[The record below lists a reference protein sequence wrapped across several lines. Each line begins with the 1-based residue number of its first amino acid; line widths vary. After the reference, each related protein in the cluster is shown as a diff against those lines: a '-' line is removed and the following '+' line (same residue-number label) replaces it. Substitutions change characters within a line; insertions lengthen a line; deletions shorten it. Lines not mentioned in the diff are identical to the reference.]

1 MEIMLKKHIWIK
13 AFLLNLVIALVAISP
28 FLLRGDGYF
37 ALSYDYSGQ
46 GIPFQ
51 MFMNAAIKSGK
62 ILWNSGI
69 DLGSN
74 FLECFNYYNVGSLFT
89 ILLLVIPTKVLPYM
103 MGPILILKFA
113 VAGLSSA
120 LYISRHVKKE
130 PVVLMCSVMYAFSGF
145 SCTSLLFF
153 QYMDMVALFPLMLYG
168 LEILVEEKKSGI
180 FLVFAAINCACNFQ
194 FFVGELVFLALY
206 VLVRYRL
213 DRKQMGQ
220 LLLELSA
227 GAAITGILT
236 IPAINGLLAKN
247 NHIDGMNASGF
258 FNMETTSWMQFV
270 KSFFFPQELMPVSGS
285 VWGADW
291 MTDSL
296 YLPLFGAAFWL
307 AYLWRE
313 KKDWLCKLIGLCALF
328 AAIPGLNSLFTMGS
342 YVVYR
347 RWYYMFVLVLVLATG
362 RVLEQPDEYPVRK
375 GLLCQILVTIALTGI
390 ILTVD
395 WDGMG
400 TGLLENQRQFIK
412 QLLLIAA
419 GAAGTFG
426 YIYIRKLRKYYLPI
440 VASLCIVN
448 LCSAI
453 HVYQSTVDN
462 TGIKFYS
469 FKENSVSQSEAVVNY
484 LTEAAAECEKNTG
497 AYRYFF
503 NENLQYTY
511 YNLGMTN
518 ELSTISSAML
528 YLSPSIFEFYE
539 KIGVG
544 RWDFT
549 LSGPAGTTSFLGA
562 KYIAAPC
569 GEDTTPDFINSN
581 GQKFEFYENEAALPI
596 GFSYDSYLLESEF
609 AEVEEENRIAVM
621 AAALVI
627 PDEKENEVKAI
638 LKHAS
643 IETLLGNEKLLSDA
657 LQERRVM
664 ACEGFAYGM
673 KNNRFSA
680 VLDVEE
686 NGRYAYFT
694 IPYEKHW
701 KATVNGEP
709 VEIMDATGFMAI
721 PVSQGLNEIV
731 VTYWY
736 TPVLYGAVV
745 SLLGLTVLIW
755 ILRRRERRNEKNT
768 CLAEGISD

>member
-1 MEIMLKKHIWIK
+1 MLKKHIWIR

-28 FLLRGDGYF
+28 FLIRGNGYF

-51 MFMNAAIKSGK
+51 MFMNAAIKSGE

-89 ILLLVIPTKVLPYM
+89 ILLLIIPTKAIPYM

-130 PVVLMCSVMYAFSGF
+130 SVVLMCSVMYAFSGF

-168 LEILVEEKKSGI
+168 MEVLVEEKQRGI
-180 FLVFAAINCACNFQ
+180 FLVFTAINCACNFP
-194 FFVGELVFLALY
+194 FFVGELVFLILY
-206 VLVRYRL
+206 VLVRYKI

-220 LLLELSA
+220 MLSELFA

-236 IPAINGLLAKN
+236 IPAISGLLAGN
-247 NHIDGMNASGF
+247 NHIEGMNASGF
-258 FNMETTSWMQFV
+258 FNMETTSWMQFI
-270 KSFFFPQELMPVSGS
+270 KSFFFPQELMPVSAS

-307 AYLWRE
+307 AYLWRK
-313 KKDWLCKLIGLCALF
+313 KKDWLCKLIGLCTLF
-328 AAIPGLNSLFTMGS
+328 AAIPGLNSIFTMGS
-342 YVVYR
+342 YVVYH

-362 RVLEQPDEYPVRK
+362 KVLEQPEEYPVRK
-375 GLLCQILVTIALTGI
+375 GLLCQILVTIVLAVI

-400 TGLLENQRQFIK
+400 TGLLENKWQFIK

-419 GAAGTFG
+419 GVAGTFG
-426 YIYIRKLRKYYLPI
+426 YIFMRKLRKCYIPI
-440 VASLCIVN
+440 VALLCIAN
-448 LCSAI
+448 LSSTI
-453 HVYQSTVDN
+453 YVYQNLKDN
-462 TGIKFYS
+462 TGIDFSS
-469 FKENSVSQSEAVVNY
+469 FSERSVSQSEAVVNY
-484 LTEAAAECEKNTG
+484 LTEAAAECEKNVG
-497 AYRYFF
+497 PYRYFF
-503 NENLQYTY
+503 DENLPHTY
-511 YNLGMTN
+511 YIFGMTN
-518 ELSTISSAML
+518 ELPTIGSAML

-549 LSGPAGTTSFLGA
+549 LGGPIGTPSFLGA
-562 KYIAAPC
+562 KYIVRMC
-569 GEDTTPDFINSN
+569 GEDGTPDFINSN
-581 GQKFEFYENEAALPI
+581 GQKFEFYVNEDALPI

-609 AEVEEENRIAVM
+609 AEVGKENRVAVM

-627 PDEKENEVKAI
+627 PDEKENEVKA
-638 LKHAS
+638 LLEHAS
-643 IETLLGNEKLLSDA
+643 LSTLLENEKLLSDA
-657 LQERRVM
+657 LQERRAM
-664 ACEGFAYGM
+664 ACEGFAYSK

-680 VLDVEE
+680 VLDVVEE
-686 NGRYAYFT
+686 NGKYAYFT
-694 IPYEKHW
+694 IPYDRHW

-709 VEIMDATGFMAI
+709 VEIIDSTGFMAI
-721 PVSQGLNEIV
+721 PVSQGVNEIV

-736 TPVLYGAVV
+736 TPILYGAAV
-745 SLLGLTVLIW
+745 SLLGVTGLIW
-755 ILRRRERRNEKNT
+755 ILIRRERKNEKNT
-768 CLAEGISD
+768 CLAESISD